1 MFIENVQSGA
11 SDELGNSP
19 ILQIQAEEC
28 TPVCEGDCDTVCL
41 RFSPSNTTY
50 VSCVAECLLVTG
62 VKGEVR
68 MWTCE
73 RKKDSDVDVIRINLQ
88 RVFSVS
94 SSSVVTCLCW
104 VYPTINGVDLCGS
117 TSNGTLYFWGS
128 SGECNGTTDW
138 NLVLAYEHSNA
149 PINHIAVCS
158 HGEASYLQSEQSVHE
173 SEDAARRRGLILTG
187 DLFGCIRLY
196 RPDLLAKE
204 GVDSVGSV
212 GTLNQTPSSVGD
224 GFSSRSPSLPP
235 LFELVAEIKLN
246 SACRG
251 FFVSKEVNDADGDC
265 FITIASEFGEIKQF
279 DEQRLPIRQ
288 PSLPSAAADIGEDFE
303 SDLIDAHKSIARL
316 SEYVMQESSMG
327 EEASTVEKCPVLE
340 PEPPLDGESSS
351 CPAPRSP
358 LHLSFESID
367 DGTLQNSGPNST
379 DLEARTFLPI
389 PHVIE
394 ESSQGNGSFTRA
406 IEADLETVNSSKSAR
421 DTLHHNDSDCS
432 RELLIRP
439 TINNHKETFNQNSN
453 DDDSSSNS
461 NEAYARNPLSTTTL
475 HSTLIY
481 QELLK
486 ERNQFPEERVYSK
499 ATNPNL
505 TRATSGSGCEK
516 RNIVY
521 KNLTQ
526 INDKESVVNDCK
538 DRLHRGKSRAKKSY
552 SQPGDDGGPTWEDL
566 TRGLDLD
573 PVVRLSQDE
582 ITRYYPT
589 MGVMDFKYCNNPD
602 VIPDCPFSEFD
613 YW

>member
-1 MFIENVQSGA
+1 MSTQNRKRINPVLIKIAESDSSGNNCDGVLSVQTRSFCILQNILILASNYGELHCIQSEGSRFDPSSFDDSSSALKNRPKSFKVEDLDLLEKWKGRSYRRRPYSSIISLSTFFHHLVILVDQSDSLYILEEAHGSLKRSSEKDITPLSELLPHSIGTASLLSFDTFEVAPFGFVGCLDDKGTLHVMFIENVQSGA

-351 CPAPRSP
+351 CPAP
-358 LHLSFESID
+358 I
-367 DGTLQNSGPNST
+367 G
-379 DLEARTFLPI
+379 LPFI
-389 PHVIE
+389 CLLNQSMMAHYK
-394 ESSQGNGSFTRA
+394 
-406 IEADLETVNSSKSAR
+406 TVDQTA
-421 DTLHHNDSDCS
+421 
-432 RELLIRP
+432 LI
-439 TINNHKETFNQNSN
+439 
-453 DDDSSSNS
+453 
-461 NEAYARNPLSTTTL
+461 
-475 HSTLIY
+475 
-481 QELLK
+481 
-486 ERNQFPEERVYSK
+486 
-499 ATNPNL
+499 
-505 TRATSGSGCEK
+505 
-516 RNIVY
+516 
-521 KNLTQ
+521 
-526 INDKESVVNDCK
+526 
-538 DRLHRGKSRAKKSY
+538 
-552 SQPGDDGGPTWEDL
+552 
-566 TRGLDLD
+566 
-573 PVVRLSQDE
+573 
-582 ITRYYPT
+582 
-589 MGVMDFKYCNNPD
+589 
-602 VIPDCPFSEFD
+602 
-613 YW
+613 